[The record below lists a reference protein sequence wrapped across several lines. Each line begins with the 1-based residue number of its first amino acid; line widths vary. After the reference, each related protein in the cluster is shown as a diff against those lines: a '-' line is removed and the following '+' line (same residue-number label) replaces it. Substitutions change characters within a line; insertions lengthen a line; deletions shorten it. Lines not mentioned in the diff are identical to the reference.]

1 MSSLRSDGPGADR
14 HCHGT
19 DVRTGTGSFRR
30 ALGTYREHMAM
41 PRLFAYAFALLVAAF
56 VVGGVALVTQ
66 APSATTYFAVATALG
81 LFPLG
86 LGLLIA
92 QQRPRNVVGPL
103 LVLVGGSAVW
113 VVFSDTYATVVEQK
127 PGLLPVWD
135 WYVAISPGTWMLLYV
150 PAALLMLLLPGR
162 PAAGPRWRWVVYGF
176 VVVRCCSCSPPRR
189 TRRRFRRRSRTC
201 RTSCRVGARAD
212 RGRRGRC
219 RAVAG
224 VPRAARRGSRRRDGR
239 AYRRATGRRT
249 PGAGAVVRAGRAVPA
264 ATLLLC
270 WASYLFTGAPDLVLV
285 GLAATYIALPLATA
299 IAMLRHDLYDVDRA
313 ISAAVDVRPRDRGA
327 ARVLHAGLVPGRPRR
342 WAAARRSPRRPRPP
356 SARSP
361 WRRCAAGCS
370 AGSTAGSTRRGRPR

>member
-1 MSSLRSDGPGADR
+1 MSSLRSTGPER
-14 HCHGT
+14 IGT
-19 DVRTGTGSFRR
+19 ATGPMSVLARVRSGRP
-30 ALGTYREHMAM
+30 GTYREHMAK

-92 QQRPRNVVGPL
+92 QRRPDNVVGPL

-150 PAALLMLLLPGR
+150 PAALLMLYFPDGRLPGR
-162 PAAGPRWRWVVYGF
+162 RWRWVVHGF
-176 VVVRCCSCSPPRR
+176 VAVPLLFAFAAAADPTPFPPPFQDVPHLV
-189 TRRRFRRRSRTC
+189 TA
-201 RTSCRVGARAD
+201 VGARAD
-212 RGRRGRC
+212 RGRRRRC

-224 VPRAARRGSRRRDGR
+224 VPRAARRLGRRDGR
-239 AYRRATGRRT
+239 AVPAGHERRT

-264 ATLLLC
+264 GHAAAVLGVVPLHRR
-270 WASYLFTGAPDLVLV
+270 AGPGAVRARGHLHR
-285 GLAATYIALPLATA
+285 AAAGD
-299 IAMLRHDLYDVDRA
+299 RDRA
-313 ISAAVDVRPRDRGA
+313 AP
-327 ARVLHAGLVPGRPRR
+327 
-342 WAAARRSPRRPRPP
+342 
-356 SARSP
+356 ARSL
-361 WRRCAAGCS
+361 
-370 AGSTAGSTRRGRPR
+370 